1 MPFKKRSNYSWTEF
15 DDEEQFDKPDV
26 QITWV
31 DFLLNT
37 IIAGGVIFLLF
48 MMCKFASN
56 ASRPVTIP
64 VAGINRHLMQVQTVA
79 EVRADRMRKEEE
91 EKQKAEQNLKMAYE
105 GYVIQAFGYYA
116 SPDEV
121 MLLKRVCMAEGGN
134 TETVKGLVAIF
145 SVARNRIFDP
155 RFPDTVSGVCLQS
168 GQFETVSTGRIWNY
182 EVNDKVEEAWELFL
196 QGGYEEFPDICFFTA
211 GGYNPYCRPAFKLG
225 GHYFGY

>member
-1 MPFKKRSNYSWTEF
+1 MKWSTRRNEF
-15 DDEEQFDKPDV
+15 EDKSDV
-26 QITWV
+26 HITWV

-56 ASRPVTIP
+56 ASEPVTIP

-91 EKQKAEQNLKMAYE
+91 EKKKAEQNLKMAYE
-105 GYVIQAFGYYA
+105 GYIILAFGYYA
-116 SPDEV
+116 TPEEV

-134 TETVKGLVAIF
+134 TETVDGLVAIF
-145 SVARNRIFDP
+145 SVARNRVLDP

-211 GGYNPYCRPAFKLG
+211 GGYNPYCRPAYKLG
-225 GHYFGY
+225 NHYFGY